1 MQVVIPDAVSFEN
14 ILDIDWE
21 AILVNPR
28 YGGRE
33 SFVYTLHFPVYL
45 MVVSCSHSTTTS
57 ADAPIELAVE
67 GLVKSRLHRHSGEI
81 VWDSLESDEE
91 HRCCSCR
98 AHRDQQAPPAAPY
111 D

>member
-14 ILDIDWE
+14 ILDINWE

-67 GLVKSRLHRHSGEI
+67 GLVKSRHSGEI
-81 VWDSLESDEE
+81 VWDSLESDAK

-98 AHRDQQAPPAAPY
+98 AHRDQQAPHPMIEG
-111 D
+111 